1 MKKTQGSITVY
12 LCLTLTILLS
22 LFSAMLESSRTAAGR
37 VLIISAMD
45 QGLFSLFAQYD
56 RQLLDNYDLFYINAG
71 YGNASLQM
79 NRIYDTVRR
88 DTLYSLDP
96 YGHGNSISGNFLG
109 TDLTSCSITGY
120 TLASDQAGN
129 SFEHQVSEYMKQKLG
144 VSGIQQLSKTL
155 TRQTNQITAQDY
167 KKTQISPQDPIAVYE
182 QEIRENEINHTS
194 ESPLQEPPLSSPA
207 VANPIEVIQ
216 NIRKMGILSLVVPDA
231 SSLSASRID
240 LSSLPSKRNLQ
251 QGMGLLTETDSDN
264 LTKLM
269 MLEYILE
276 KFPCYTSEK
285 HSEILNYQ
293 IEYVIG
299 QKASDI
305 ENLKSTLNQLLA
317 IRETS
322 NLIYLYSSPAKKAQA
337 DALAATLAASLLLPA
352 AQPIIS
358 LALLACWSF
367 AESILDIRELLSG
380 GKIPLLK
387 DENSWTLSLEHL
399 SDFLDHLDDNRKN
412 TQNGFDYKWYLRF
425 LLFTKTQTK
434 LTTSAMNL
442 IEYNMNQLY
451 PGKFFR
457 IDNCIDQLEF
467 ESIWSLA
474 GQSYTVRR
482 NYQYLEL

>member
-1 MKKTQGSITVY
+1 MEKNQGSITVY

-22 LFSAMLESSRTAAGR
+22 LFSVMLESSKTATGR

-56 RQLLDNYDLFYINAG
+56 RQLLDHYDLFYINAG
-71 YGNASLQM
+71 YGNTSLQM

-88 DTLYSLDP
+88 DALYSLNP
-96 YGHGNSISGNFLG
+96 YGHGNSIYGNFLG
-109 TDLTSCSITGY
+109 TDLTSGSITGY

-129 SFEHQVSEYMKQKLG
+129 SFERQVSEYMKQKLG

-155 TRQTNQITAQDY
+155 TQQTNQITSQDY
-167 KKTQISPQDPIAVYE
+167 RKTQISSQDPVAVYE
-182 QEIRENEINHTS
+182 QEIQEKEMNHTS
-194 ESPLQEPPLSSPA
+194 ESQFQDPILPSSTM
-207 VANPIEVIQ
+207 VNPIEVIQ
-216 NIRKMGILSLVVPDA
+216 NIRKMGILSLAVPE
-231 SSLSASRID
+231 SSNLSDSQID

-251 QGMGLLTETDSDN
+251 QGMGLLSETPSDN
-264 LTKLM
+264 MAKLM
-269 MLEYILE
+269 MLEYIIE

-299 QKASDI
+299 QKATDI
-305 ENLKSTLNQLLA
+305 ENLKATVNQLLA

-322 NLIYLYSSPAKKAQA
+322 NLIYLYSSPSKKAQA
-337 DALAATLAASLLLPA
+337 DALATTLAASLLLPA
-352 AQPIIS
+352 AQPVIS
-358 LALLACWSF
+358 LALLACWAF

-380 GKIPLLK
+380 GKVPPLK
-387 DENSWTLSLEHL
+387 DDNSWILSLEHL
-399 SDFLDHLDDNRKN
+399 SDFLNHLDDNKKH
-412 TQNGFDYKWYLRF
+412 TKNGFDYKWYLRF

-434 LTTSAMNL
+434 LTASAMNL

-451 PGKFFR
+451 PDKIFR

-482 NYQYLEL
+482 NYQYLE